1 MRVSD
6 FEILTVGT
14 PPPHWGGRYWTFV
27 VLTTDDGVS
36 GVGEAYGIPFHP
48 RAAEAM
54 LADVC
59 ERVFVG
65 ADPAQTGKLWRLA
78 YSRNY
83 SQRPDGG
90 LMACVSAAETACW
103 DIVGKAAGR
112 AVCDLMGGRVREKL
126 RAYTYLYPD
135 AGDAGEGVYAD
146 AKLAAARAAEYAAEG
161 WTAVKFDPVGP
172 YTAFD
177 PRQLR
182 LEDLRRAEDFAREIR
197 AAVGTRCDLLIG
209 THGQMTPAGAL
220 RLARRLE
227 AYDPLWLEEPV
238 PPENAEALGKVA
250 RGTRIPVATGERLCG
265 IYEFSRALTAGAA
278 IMQPALGRAGGMTEA
293 RKIAAL
299 AEAHYAQIAPHLYCG
314 PVEAAA
320 NIQVALAC
328 PNFLILEAIRD
339 FGGFH
344 AEVLKSPL
352 RWEEGYVLP
361 PEGAGLGVELDLE
374 FCRSHPYTGEGLH
387 LQTGEEEAQ

>member
-1 MRVSD
+1 
-6 FEILTVGT
+6 
-14 PPPHWGGRYWTFV
+14 
-27 VLTTDDGVS
+27 
-36 GVGEAYGIPFHP
+36 
-48 RAAEAM
+48 
-54 LADVC
+54 
-59 ERVFVG
+59 
-65 ADPAQTGKLWRLA
+65 
-78 YSRNY
+78 
-83 SQRPDGG
+83 
-90 LMACVSAAETACW
+90 
-103 DIVGKAAGR
+103 
-112 AVCDLMGGRVREKL
+112 
-126 RAYTYLYPD
+126 
-135 AGDAGEGVYAD
+135 
-146 AKLAAARAAEYAAEG
+146 
-161 WTAVKFDPVGP
+161 
-172 YTAFD
+172 
-177 PRQLR
+177 
-182 LEDLRRAEDFAREIR
+182 
-197 AAVGTRCDLLIG
+197 
-209 THGQMTPAGAL
+209 MTPAGAL

-227 AYDPLWLEEPV
+227 EYDPLWLEEPV

-278 IMQPALGRAGGMTEA
+278 IMQPALGRAGGMTET

-387 LQTGEEEAQ
+387 LQTGEEEAL